1 MCKAAI
7 FGILLQVY
15 SSHVC
20 NICMHAWSNERNHRP
35 LALSANEGVTESA
48 LWVNPGPYSSS
59 PLPYLGA
66 ISDMQSSF
74 EDSTFLN
81 PNTGIEY

>member
-20 NICMHAWSNERNHRP
+20 NICMHAWTLSNERNHRP

-48 LWVNPGPYSSS
+48 LCAHWGESRT
-59 PLPYLGA
+59 
-66 ISDMQSSF
+66 I
-74 EDSTFLN
+74 
-81 PNTGIEY
+81 